1 MLNNIL
7 KNNKWEKI
15 NNKRI
20 NNWIINNKIIKLILK
35 ILINNFI
42 LLF

>member
-15 NNKRI
+15 NNKGI